1 MAMLNNQRVNYII
14 HKLDQLMTNTNASAG
29 VGVTVNPIP
38 ASFVVIKMWS

>member
-38 ASFVVIKMWS
+38 TSFVVIKMWS